1 MFLIH
6 FNIICKTEPLR
17 SGGCKI
23 TWGGCGGGRLLYL
36 KCFLGTG
43 RDFTRISKCFW
54 PKTAQISKCSGIMRE
69 FHAHFAPKTHES
81 QNVCFSALMSQIRS
95 EAGGWVAR
103 YYIYNMNARART

>member
-23 TWGGCGGGRLLYL
+23 AWGGCGGGRLLYL

-43 RDFTRISKCFW
+43 RDYSMGKSARCLIKIGPYMQACIVRPRFCAGLSYISGSCF
-54 PKTAQISKCSGIMRE
+54 
-69 FHAHFAPKTHES
+69 
-81 QNVCFSALMSQIRS
+81 
-95 EAGGWVAR
+95 
-103 YYIYNMNARART
+103 